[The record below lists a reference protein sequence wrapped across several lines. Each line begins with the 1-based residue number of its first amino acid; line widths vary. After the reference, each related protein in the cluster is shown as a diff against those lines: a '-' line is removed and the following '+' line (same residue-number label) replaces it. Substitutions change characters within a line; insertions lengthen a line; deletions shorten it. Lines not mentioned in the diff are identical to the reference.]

1 MNCDCLHKDIADD
14 IWLMH
19 GYFPVLSDCPTLC
32 WCGGTGT
39 CCWRCCSHSDI
50 REPSRLRHSVL
61 VLQGT
66 ESFLN
71 QQQALPL
78 LVSWP
83 VMSQELSSKLAFLT
97 FTLLSAFQVMIDYPK
112 YACHHQIHLWFEKTA
127 GLRWNQRDQ
136 HFARSMSL
144 SHSADA
150 DVESS
155 ERRRYARHAYVV
167 STVDSQED
175 VAIFWDPG
183 MSLRHSATIWM
194 PIRS

>member
-66 ESFLN
+66 ESFMN

-112 YACHHQIHLWFEKTA
+112 YAYITIKSTFDSKRQQAFVGTREISISPDLCPCRIVQMQTSSHLSGVDMLGMHTWYPLLIVKKT
-127 GLRWNQRDQ
+127 
-136 HFARSMSL
+136 
-144 SHSADA
+144 
-150 DVESS
+150 
-155 ERRRYARHAYVV
+155 
-167 STVDSQED
+167 
-175 VAIFWDPG
+175 
-183 MSLRHSATIWM
+183 
-194 PIRS
+194 